1 MYCTYLHDV
10 ADVDIDA
17 AVDGLRRYPLAVLED
32 LEAPD
37 PDAVLEDEGDAV
49 AVLVRAEAVVPLLRR
64 REVVMRRHEVE
75 AAVAVVIPEEARRQ
89 THALVQDVLEEQPQL
104 GELDVTL
111 LHYFS
116 EFVRGAFVDREIN

>member
-1 MYCTYLHDV
+1 MYCTHLHDV

-64 REVVMRRHEVE
+64 REVVMRRPEIE
-75 AAVAVVIPEEARRQ
+75 AVVTVVAAEEARRQ

-104 GELDVTL
+104 GQLGVTL
-111 LHYFS
+111 LHCFS
-116 EFVRGAFVDREIN
+116 EFVKHSIG